1 MNLCN
6 VGKFYLNFHWVP
18 RGLSALANLIILDET
33 NVEMSRGLG
42 CWANLL
48 RSDKTKNVEA

>member
-6 VGKFYLNFHWVP
+6 VGEFYLNFHWVP
-18 RGLSALANLIILDET
+18 RGLGALANLIILDET